1 VAEPIDFEAEGFLDG
16 LEGAARDER
25 RELLAWLVDQ
35 GFGRDQLERAHRRG
49 LLLFLP
55 SEREVGGE
63 AKYTHDDISRLS
75 GADPGLLLRIR
86 QAQGLPMPEP
96 GVKDMTEVDLEAART
111 ARAMRDVGLT
121 EEQMVDATR
130 IIGRGLS
137 RASEAMRTVMLETVL
152 EPGTT
157 ERELAERYGAAVH
170 GVMPLV
176 GPMMLQMLSQHLRN
190 MVQTEAIGASERAAG
205 TLPGARDLTVGF
217 ADLVGFTRLGE
228 EIPADELGAVA
239 NRFAELAGDVVEPPV
254 RIVKTIGDAVLLTST
269 ETAPLVKAGLDLVD
283 ATARAGEEFPQIRV
297 GAARGPAL
305 ARGGDVFGRSVN
317 LASRVTG
324 VARAGSVLATRDV
337 RDAAR
342 EDFSWSRAGTRR
354 IKGLPEPVPLY
365 RARPREEGS

>member
-1 VAEPIDFEAEGFLDG
+1 MADPIDFEAEGFLDG
-16 LEGAARDER
+16 LEGEARDER
-25 RELLAWLVDQ
+25 RELLRWLVDQ
-35 GFGRDQLERAHRRG
+35 GFGREQLERAHRSG

-63 AKYTHDDISRLS
+63 PKYTHEEIAAIS
-75 GADPGLLLRIR
+75 GADSDLLLRLR

-96 GVKDMTEVDLEAART
+96 GVTDMTDVDLEGARM
-111 ARAMRDVGLT
+111 AKAMRDLGLT
-121 EEQMVDATR
+121 EEQMVTTTR
-130 IIGRGLS
+130 VVGRSLS
-137 RASEAMRTVMLETVL
+137 RAAEAMRSVMLETVL

-170 GVMPLV
+170 EVMPLV

-190 MVQTEAIGASERAAG
+190 MVQTEALGAAERAAG

-228 EIPADELGAVA
+228 EVPADDLGAVA
-239 NRFAELAGDVVEPPV
+239 NRLVEIAGDVVRPPV

-269 ETAPLVKAGLDLVD
+269 ETAPLVAAGLELVD
-283 ATARAGEEFPQIRV
+283 ATGAEGEAFPQVRV
-297 GAARGPAL
+297 GAARGPAI
-305 ARGGDVFGRSVN
+305 ARSGDVFGSSVN

-324 VARAGSVLATRDV
+324 IARAGSVLGTREV

-342 EDFSWSRAGTRR
+342 EDFSWSRAGARR
-354 IKGLPEPVPLY
+354 IKGLPELVPLY
-365 RARPREEGS
+365 RARPPGEGS